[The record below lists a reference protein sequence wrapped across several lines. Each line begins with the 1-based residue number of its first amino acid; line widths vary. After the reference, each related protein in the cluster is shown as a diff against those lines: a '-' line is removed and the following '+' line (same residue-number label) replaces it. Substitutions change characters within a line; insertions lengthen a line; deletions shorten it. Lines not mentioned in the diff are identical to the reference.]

1 MGSVVESSPQDASD
15 GRGKPRPYNGS
26 RRSAAELLLK
36 RVDLPP
42 FPPSSPHLSTNEDLM

>member
-1 MGSVVESSPQDASD
+1 MGSVAESSYQDASARA
-15 GRGKPRPYNGS
+15 GQAPPYNGS
-26 RRSAAELLLK
+26 RRNAAELLLK